1 MPSKKKPAHSTQS
14 VGRGRRTPPKSASR
28 TPGVT
33 SSRRSSLVS
42 PKPSGGGGRS
52 EYPAY
57 DDIWHPEDAIVREG
71 PDVLQP
77 SKLAYRDDARG
88 LYLYH
93 GDCLEVM
100 DTLLAKHP
108 GGVFDMIFADPP
120 YFLSNGGITCHAGK
134 MVKVDKGDW
143 DKSRGPELNHEF
155 NTEWLRRC
163 QALLKPN
170 GTLWVSGTHHVIFSI
185 GYAMQQLGMKLLN
198 QVTWQKPNP
207 PPHLACRYF
216 THSTE
221 TVIWAAKN
229 EKSKHR
235 FNYKDMV
242 VANGDKQM
250 KDVWTFTSPKP
261 NEKTHGKHPTQ
272 KPLAVLERI
281 ILASTNPGDFVLDP
295 FMGSGTTA
303 LTCAL
308 LARHF
313 VGTERDSAYLELSI
327 RRLVSQTFNLAV
339 RVHVVIE
346 TQNDL
351 ELFTERIDPIL
362 AMLAEGTPLTDRIFH
377 ETKFVFLSCA
387 QVQQAS
393 VVHTTVNVT
402 MQEAWANAP
411 DGKKRETTHIVRCET
426 EILRLKS
433 H

>member
-1 MPSKKKPAHSTQS
+1 MPSKKTKSKPHLI
-14 VGRGRRTPPKSASR
+14 GRGRRTPPKPRTLRLSR
-28 TPGVT
+28 G
-33 SSRRSSLVS
+33 
-42 PKPSGGGGRS
+42 
-52 EYPAY
+52 EYP
-57 DDIWHPEDAIVREG
+57 DFDQTFHPEDGIVREG
-71 PDVLQP
+71 PEVLQP

-100 DTLLAKHP
+100 DTLHAKHP
-108 GGVFDMIFADPP
+108 DGVFDMIFADPP

-155 NTEWLRRC
+155 NTEWLKRC

-170 GTLWVSGTHHVIFSI
+170 GTMWVSGTHHVIFSV
-185 GYAMQQLGMKLLN
+185 GYAMQQLGMKMLN

-207 PPHLACRYF
+207 PPNLACRYF

-221 TVIWAAKN
+221 TVLWAAKN

-235 FNYKDMV
+235 FNYGAMKRI
-242 VANGDKQM
+242 NGDKQM
-250 KDVWTFTSPKP
+250 KDVWTFTTPKP
-261 NEKTHGKHPTQ
+261 NEKAFGKHPTQ
-272 KPLAVLERI
+272 KPLALVDRI
-281 ILASTNPGDFVLDP
+281 ILSSTNRGDFVLDS
-295 FMGSGTTA
+295 FCGSGTTA
-303 LTCAL
+303 VSCAM

-313 VGTERDSAYLELSI
+313 VGIERDSVYLELSI
-327 RRLVSQTFNLAV
+327 RRLDSATFNLAA
-339 RVHVVIE
+339 RVQVFVQS
-346 TQNDL
+346 QNDL
-351 ELFTERIDPIL
+351 ELSPERIDPIL
-362 AMLAEGTPLTDRIFH
+362 AMPTEGTPPTDRIFH

-402 MQEAWANAP
+402 MQEAWAHAP

-426 EILRLKS
+426 EILRIKS

>member
-1 MPSKKKPAHSTQS
+1 MPKKPAKK
-14 VGRGRRTPPKSASR
+14 VGRVIPNAPKRSTRLKPSASR
-28 TPGVT
+28 L
-33 SSRRSSLVS
+33 S
-42 PKPSGGGGRS
+42 RS
-52 EYPAY
+52 EYPDY
-57 DDIWHPEDAIVREG
+57 DATFRPEDAVVREG
-71 PDVLQP
+71 PEVLQP

-100 DTLLAKHP
+100 DHLLAKHP
-108 GGVFDMIFADPP
+108 GGVFDIIFADPP
-120 YFLSNGGITCHAGK
+120 CFLSNGGITCKNGK

-143 DKSRGPELNHEF
+143 DKSRGPGLNHEF

-185 GYAMQQLGMKLLN
+185 GYAMQQLGMKMLN

-207 PPHLACRYF
+207 PPNLACRYF

-242 VANGDKQM
+242 VANGGKQM
-250 KDVWTFTSPKP
+250 KDVWTLTAPKP
-261 NEKTHGKHPTQ
+261 EEKLLGKHPTQ
-272 KPLAVLERI
+272 KPLALLERI
-281 ILASTNPGDFVLDP
+281 VLSSTNPGDLVLDP

-303 LTCAL
+303 LICTL

-313 VGTERDSAYLELSI
+313 VGIEHESIYLDLSI
-327 RRLVSQTFNLAV
+327 RRLDSLTFDLAV
-339 RVHVVIE
+339 RIHVFVQS
-346 TQNDL
+346 QNDL
-351 ELFTERIDPIL
+351 ELFSERIDPIL
-362 AMLAEGTPLTDRIFH
+362 AMPAEGTPPTDRIFH

-387 QVQQAS
+387 HVSQAS

-402 MQEAWANAP
+402 MQEAWAHAP

-426 EILRLKS
+426 EILRVKS